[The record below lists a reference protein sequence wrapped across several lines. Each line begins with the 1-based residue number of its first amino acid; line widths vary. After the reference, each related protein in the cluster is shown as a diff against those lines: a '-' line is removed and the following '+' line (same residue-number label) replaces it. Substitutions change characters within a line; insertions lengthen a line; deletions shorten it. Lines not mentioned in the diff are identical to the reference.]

1 MKNNRSMFFLFALFF
16 CNSFVVA
23 QNLEP
28 LVTQSPLHSANI
40 VEQKQSHNTLEK
52 EIMISDAELRRS
64 DTKKDR
70 AINGFGVQANN
81 NQPSISMS
89 EVVVKVVIGLGI
101 VLVVIGL
108 LAWLSNKTGIN
119 RLANNKKIR
128 LRESVSLSSKEKLVI
143 VDFAGESLLLGVG
156 GGKVSLL
163 KSVPQ
168 LPLTQAQQSKSS
180 LGAKNALDF
189 QHKLNEFLLKGSQ
202 S

>member
-16 CNSFVVA
+16 CNNFVVA

-52 EIMISDAELRRS
+52 EIMISDAELRGS

-70 AINGFGVQANN
+70 AINGFGGHAN